1 MTKRLS
7 TFTYIAMA
15 AWLVAGSAL
24 AGEGAPSRTVST
36 TGYGEVTTRPDRAEV
51 QMQATATHKAAAEAK
66 RAVDDRVNQ
75 LLEALDEQGI
85 AESDIVA
92 SSLNV
97 APNYEFVDRERVFS
111 GYRASREVRVTLKD
125 LDKLDTLLQ
134 SAVDR
139 NIHHID
145 QIALKTSRQ
154 EHFEQQ
160 AFEQAIADSRR
171 KAEAL
176 ARAYDAELGP
186 VHSIDYRR
194 DRPMPVPKQEMAL
207 ARAGDSEGGQ
217 YLHDELTFSD
227 RVEVV
232 FELIIPR

>member
-7 TFTYIAMA
+7 ILSFLIIA
-15 AWLVAGSAL
+15 AWALAGSAL
-24 AGEGAPSRTVST
+24 AGERGPSRTVST
-36 TGYGEVTTRPDRAEV
+36 TGYGEVTTKPDMAEV

-66 RAVDDRVNQ
+66 NEVDGRVNR
-75 LLEALDEQGI
+75 LLEALRELGI
-85 AESDIVA
+85 PESDIVA

-97 APNYEFVDRERVFS
+97 APNYEYVDRERVFS
-111 GYRASREVRVTLKD
+111 GYRASREVRVTLRD
-125 LDKLDTLLQ
+125 LEQLDALLQ

-139 NIHHID
+139 NIHHIN
-145 QIALKTSRQ
+145 QITLKTSRQ

-160 AFEQAIADSRR
+160 AFEQAIADSHR

-194 DRPMPVPKQEMAL
+194 DRPMSSPGQEMAL
-207 ARAGDSEGGQ
+207 ARSADSEGGQ